1 MFDAVRNNKR
11 IVQIFLVA
19 ITLPFAFWG
28 VESYV
33 RNVGTGGDAASVG
46 GSKISQQELAQA
58 LRDQQE
64 RMRGALGREFN
75 PAMFDTP
82 EARQAILDSL
92 VTQRLLLL
100 HAGKSNLTASDDQ
113 LRQFLGAIPA
123 LQEDGKFSMRR
134 YEQALRTQGLTQAG
148 FEAKLRQDLTLQ
160 QLVSAV
166 SDTSIVSRGAAERV
180 LAVQLEEREV
190 SEASI
195 FPDKFAGQVRIDAE
209 AVKSFYGKNRKMFET
224 PEQVRAE
231 FIVLNL
237 EALAQQVT
245 VSEDEIK
252 GRYEANAARY
262 KQAEERRASHILIQ
276 VPKDAPEADQK
287 AARAKI
293 DGLLQQVK
301 KNPSDFARL
310 AQEHSQDP
318 GSGSKGGDLGF
329 FPRGAMVKPFE
340 DAVFS
345 MKENQTSDVVR
356 SDFGFHIIRLTGI
369 RAEKGRPFNEA
380 RAEIANELKAEAA
393 AKKFAE
399 AAEGFS
405 NMVYEQ
411 ADSLKPAAEK
421 YKLAI
426 RQTGFFDK
434 ANRGAAGPLGS
445 NDKLVSALFSD
456 DAIKNR
462 RNTEAVEVAA
472 NTLVAA
478 RVLEHKP
485 AELRPLEAVK
495 ADIEKK
501 LAAEEA
507 AKLAQKEG
515 ESKLALLA
523 KGESAG
529 LSWSPAQTVLRQ
541 GMRGLPPESLKAI
554 FKAPPDKLPSH
565 VGVQLPGGAYVI
577 YRVSQVRPGKAKEGD
592 PRAKAQA
599 AQLAQLSGSEDFNAY
614 LAALKARYPVEVNKA
629 ALEARDRQ

>member
-1 MFDAVRNNKR
+1 MFDAIRNNKR

-33 RNVGTGGDAASVG
+33 RNVGRNSDAASVG
-46 GSKISQQELAQA
+46 GSKISQPEFAQA

-64 RMRGALGREFN
+64 RMRRALGREFN

-100 HAGKSNLTASDDQ
+100 QAGKANLTASDDQ
-113 LRQFLGAIPA
+113 LRQFLSAIPA
-123 LQEDGKFSMRR
+123 LQEDGKFSLRR
-134 YEQALRTQGLTQAG
+134 YEQALQSQGLTQAG

-166 SDTSIVSRGAAERV
+166 TDTSIVSHGAAERV

-190 SEASI
+190 SEAA
-195 FPDKFAGQVRIDAE
+195 FQPQKFASQVKIGAE
-209 AVKSFYGKNRKMFET
+209 QVKAYYETNRRMFEA

-231 FIVLNL
+231 FIVLSL
-237 EALAQQVT
+237 EGLAQQVT

-252 GRYEANAARY
+252 ARYESNAARY

-276 VPKDAPEADQK
+276 APKDAPEAEQK

-293 DGLLQQVK
+293 DGILQQLRK
-301 KNPSDFARL
+301 SPGDFAKL
-310 AQEHSQDP
+310 ATEYSQDP
-318 GSGSKGGDLGF
+318 GSASKGGDLGY

-369 RAEKGRPFNEA
+369 RAEKGRSFNEA
-380 RAEIANELKAEAA
+380 HDEIANELKAEAA

-399 AAEGFS
+399 AADGFS

-421 YKLAI
+421 YKLTI

-434 ANRGAAGPLGS
+434 ANRTAAGPLGS
-445 NDKLVSALFSD
+445 NDKLFSALFSD
-456 DAIKNR
+456 DAVKNR
-462 RNTEAVEVAA
+462 RNTEAVEVAP

-485 AELRPLEAVK
+485 AELRPLDAVK

-515 ESKLALLA
+515 ESKLAMLV
-523 KGESAG
+523 KGENAG
-529 LSWSPAQTVLRQ
+529 VAWSPPQVVLRQ
-541 GMRGLPPESLKAI
+541 GMRGLPPEGLKAI
-554 FKAPPDKLPSH
+554 FKAPSDKLPSYA
-565 VGVQLPGGAYVI
+565 GVQLPGGAYVI
-577 YRVSQVRPGKAKEGD
+577 YRVTQIRPGAVKEDD
-592 PRAKAQA
+592 PRAKAQR

-614 LAALKARYPVEVNKA
+614 LAALKARYPVEINKA
-629 ALEARDRQ
+629 ALESKERQ